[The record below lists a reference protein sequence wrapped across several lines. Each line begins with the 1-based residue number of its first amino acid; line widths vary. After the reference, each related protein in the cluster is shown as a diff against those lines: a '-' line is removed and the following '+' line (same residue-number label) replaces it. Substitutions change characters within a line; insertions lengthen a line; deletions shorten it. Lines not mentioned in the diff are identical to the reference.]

1 MGHITSHSALPV
13 IAILRAGSVTAQ
25 DMPVSWKTPASPGR
39 GVSEECRE
47 GENVRVSQRTASVVI
62 PQAMS
67 TMIFETGFLSGLELV
82 T

>member
-1 MGHITSHSALPV
+1 M
-13 IAILRAGSVTAQ
+13 
-25 DMPVSWKTPASPGR
+25 
-39 GVSEECRE
+39 SEEWRE
-47 GENVRVSQRTASVVI
+47 GENVRVSQRAASVVI